1 VKKIEVPGPPV
12 YQGPLFV
19 FIQSS
24 NNPIMFANQSQ
35 LLANMPPLIIPPFED
50 VDPLV
55 EPLVD
60 PLVGPLEDV
69 PWSGDNGML
78 VNILTD
84 MYSVVD
90 STPLESREAVHKIL
104 SELVWDATEPFTY
117 PPLSEQHGRIN
128 HAFEQVRVLTC
139 QLPERE
145 TIHLRLDIFHTTFYN
160 YMDWAMA
167 DPDPVGLLAY
177 VKQLLGF

>member
-50 VDPLV
+50 VG
-55 EPLVD
+55 PLVD

-69 PWSGDNGML
+69 SWSGDNGML

-84 MYSVVD
+84 MYSVFD

-104 SELVWDATEPFTY
+104 SELIWDATEPFTY